1 MKHILI
7 AAVAAAAFSMPATAA
22 VIDFTNIKATWFDP
36 IGGSGITYSG
46 NGTSSASVRWG
57 TSQGQ
62 GKSGYDFVVA
72 PLASITVNPPSGS
85 AEGIIGT
92 FTHRNNPISSG
103 TSIGGIKLKFETDV
117 LIDGDAYGNVTFI
130 YDFAHLE
137 TPNSATPCANG
148 GFNGFGIN
156 NNGCADRVQVNF
168 NSQSDYFTL
177 SEGGIDYNYAVDVI
191 GFLVGSSPVTS
202 FWTRE
207 QANNDAQVRGKVVL
221 YSEAVT
227 NGVPEP
233 ATWAML
239 VAGFGLVGAA
249 ARRNRSLTVSS

>member
-1 MKHILI
+1 MKTIWI
-7 AAVAAAAFSMPATAA
+7 AAIAATAISMPASAA
-22 VIDFTNIKATWFDP
+22 VIDFTNVKATWFDP

-46 NGTSSASVRWG
+46 NGTSSASVSWG

-72 PLASITVNPPSGS
+72 AIPSVTVNPPSGS
-85 AEGIIGT
+85 AEGIVGT

-103 TSIGGIKLKFETDV
+103 TSISGIKLKFETDV

-168 NSQSDYFTL
+168 NSQSDYFTI
-177 SEGGIDYNYAVDVI
+177 SEGGIDYNYAVDVV
-191 GFLVGSSPVTS
+191 GFLIGGNPAIN

-207 QANNDAQVRGKVVL
+207 QANNHADVRGKVVL
-221 YSEAVT
+221 YSEAV

-239 VAGFGLVGAA
+239 IAGFGMVGAA
-249 ARRNRSLTVSS
+249 ARRGRTARTAA